1 MTRGKDN
8 PMDES
13 AHPTPRP
20 KAAPN
25 PSGRKKQEKK
35 ANLDSQSASGKTDPT
50 AFDAKNN
57 NMHKKR

>member
-1 MTRGKDN
+1 MTKGKDH

-20 KAAPN
+20 KADAKL
-25 PSGRKKQEKK
+25 SGRKKQEKR